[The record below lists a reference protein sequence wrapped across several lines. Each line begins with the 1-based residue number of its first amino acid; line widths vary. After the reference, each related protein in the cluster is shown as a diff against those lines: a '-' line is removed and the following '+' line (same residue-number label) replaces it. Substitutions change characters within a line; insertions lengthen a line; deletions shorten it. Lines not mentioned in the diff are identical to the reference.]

1 MIDDMLLIS
10 SRSYIYILCI
20 ATALK
25 AANSLPRLELMP

>member
-10 SRSYIYILCI
+10 SGSFIYILCI

-25 AANSLPRLELMP
+25 AANSLPGLELIP